1 MYELLRLLWGTIL
14 LRPYVFVFFAVYLVA
29 GWRHIGWKRTL
40 AFIPLGYAFA
50 WISEFSSIHWGF
62 PYGDYFYIQ
71 NTAHRELWVFGVP
84 FMDSLS
90 YVFLSYCSYSLA
102 VFLMSPVT
110 LWSGN
115 LITLETSRI
124 RRSWQTLILGAFLFV
139 LLDIVI
145 DPVALQGERWFLG
158 RIYGYRHEGFY
169 FGIPISNFGG
179 WLFTGVVLTGALQAL
194 ERMPSLDSKLHLSAG
209 RSSWMRLLGPA
220 LYFSVLLFNIA
231 VTFYIGEMLL
241 GLVDLLLLSVLLVP
255 IIFFTF
261 YKNSNISDEAVYVY
275 LSRHSSTSGDSRS
288 LPLDLDLTRNLAQQR
303 GWNPQKSGD

>member
-14 LRPYVFVFFAVYLVA
+14 LRPYVFAFLAVYLVA

-40 AFIPLGYAFA
+40 AYIPLGYGLA
-50 WISEFSSIHWGF
+50 WVSEFSSIHWGF

-169 FGIPISNFGG
+169 FGIPISNFAG
-179 WLFTGVVLTGALQAL
+179 WLFVGAVLTDALQAL
-194 ERMPSLDSKLHLSAG
+194 EWIFSVDPRLHSPEG
-209 RSSWMRLLGPA
+209 RLSWMRLLGPA
-220 LYFSVLLFNIA
+220 LYFSVLLFNIT

-255 IIFFTF
+255 MILFTF
-261 YKNSNISDEAVYVY
+261 YKNSNTSAEAVYTY
-275 LSRHSSTSGDSRS
+275 FSRSSMSGDSRS
-288 LPLDLDLTRNLAQQR
+288 LPLNLDFTRNLAQQR
-303 GWNPQKSGD
+303 GWNPQKSGH

>member
-14 LRPYVFVFFAVYLVA
+14 LRPYVFAFLAVYLVA

-169 FGIPISNFGG
+169 FGIPISNFAG
-179 WLFTGVVLTGALQAL
+179 WLFVGAVLTDALQAL
-194 ERMPSLDSKLHLSAG
+194 EWIFSVDPRLHSPEG
-209 RSSWMRLLGPA
+209 RLSWMRLLGPA
-220 LYFSVLLFNIA
+220 LYFSVLLFNIT

-255 IIFFTF
+255 MILFTF
-261 YKNSNISDEAVYVY
+261 YKNSNTSAEAVYTY
-275 LSRHSSTSGDSRS
+275 FSRSSMSGDSRS
-288 LPLDLDLTRNLAQQR
+288 LPLNLDFTRNLAQQR
-303 GWNPQKSGD
+303 GWNPQKSGH

>member
-1 MYELLRLLWGTIL
+1 MYELLRLLWGTVL
-14 LRPYVFVFFAVYLVA
+14 LRPYVFAFLAVYLVA

-40 AFIPLGYAFA
+40 AYIPLGYGLA
-50 WISEFSSIHWGF
+50 WVSEFSSIHWGF

-71 NTAHRELWVFGVP
+71 STARRELWVFGVP

-102 VFLMSPVT
+102 VFLLSPIT
-110 LWSGN
+110 LCSGN
-115 LITLETSRI
+115 LFTLETPGI
-124 RRSWQTLILGAFLFV
+124 RRSWRTLILGAFLFV

-145 DPVALQGERWFLG
+145 DPVALQGARWFLG
-158 RIYGYRHEGFY
+158 QIYGYRHEGFY

-179 WLFTGVVLTGALQAL
+179 WLFTGAVLTGALQAL
-194 ERMPSLDSKLHLSAG
+194 ERMPSLDSKLHLPVG

-255 IIFFTF
+255 MIFFTF
-261 YKNSNISDEAVYVY
+261 HKNSNIFAEAVYTY

-288 LPLDLDLTRNLAQQR
+288 LPLDPDFTRNLAQQR
-303 GWNPQKSGD
+303 SWDLQKSGD

>member
-1 MYELLRLLWGTIL
+1 MHELLKLLCGTIL

-29 GWRHIGWKRTL
+29 GWRHIGWKMTL
-40 AFIPLGYAFA
+40 AYIPLGYALA

-71 NTAHRELWVFGVP
+71 STADRELWVFGVP

-110 LWSGN
+110 LLSGS

-179 WLFTGVVLTGALQAL
+179 WLFVGAVLTDALQAL
-194 ERMPSLDSKLHLSAG
+194 EWIFSVDSRRHSPTGL
-209 RSSWMRLLGPA
+209 SSWMRLLGPA
-220 LYFSVLLFNIA
+220 LYFSVLLFNIG

-255 IIFFTF
+255 MVLFTF
-261 YKNSNISDEAVYVY
+261 YKNSNTSAEAVYTY
-275 LSRHSSTSGDSRS
+275 LSRHSSISGDPRS
-288 LPLDLDLTRNLAQQR
+288 LPLNPDFTRNLAQQS
-303 GWNPQKSGD
+303 GWNPQKSGH

>member
-169 FGIPISNFGG
+169 FGIPISNFAG
-179 WLFTGVVLTGALQAL
+179 WLFVGAVLTDALQAL
-194 ERMPSLDSKLHLSAG
+194 EWIFSVDPRLHSPEG
-209 RSSWMRLLGPA
+209 RLSWMRLLGPA
-220 LYFSVLLFNIA
+220 LYFSVLLFNIT

-255 IIFFTF
+255 MMLFTF
-261 YKNSNISDEAVYVY
+261 YKNSNTSAEAVYTY
-275 LSRHSSTSGDSRS
+275 FSRSSMSGDSRS
-288 LPLDLDLTRNLAQQR
+288 LPLNLDFTRNLAQQR
-303 GWNPQKSGD
+303 GWNPQKSGH

>member
-14 LRPYVFVFFAVYLVA
+14 LRPYVFAFLAVYLVA
-29 GWRHIGWKRTL
+29 GWRHMGWKRTL
-40 AFIPLGYAFA
+40 AYIPVGWALA
-50 WISEFSSIHWGF
+50 WVSEYSSIHWGF

-71 NTAHRELWVFGVP
+71 STANRELWVLGVP

-110 LWSGN
+110 LWAGN
-115 LITLETSRI
+115 LITLETSAI

-145 DPVALQGERWFLG
+145 DPVALQGDRWFLG

-169 FGIPISNFGG
+169 FGIPMSNFGG
-179 WLFTGVVLTGALQAL
+179 WLFVGALLTGALQAL
-194 ERMPSLDSKLHLSAG
+194 ERMLPPDSRLHLPAG

-241 GLVDLLLLSVLLVP
+241 GLVDMLLLSVLLVP
-255 IIFFTF
+255 MVFFTF
-261 YKNSNISDEAVYVY
+261 YKSSNISAEALNTYF
-275 LSRHSSTSGDSRS
+275 SGNSRS
-288 LPLDLDLTRNLAQQR
+288 QPLDPDFTRNLAQQR
-303 GWNPQKSGD
+303 GWNPQKSGH